1 MMLFLMAAV
10 PALCG
15 VGCLFHSW
23 KSARKHGR
31 NLVIYGWLLLLLSL
45 LSWIQLAGA
54 EYGVVFALLFPAFF
68 AWLMIVF
75 QRRKG
80 RRKTSAPQTV
90 QPMPAPSW
98 QGIGR
103 NIVRFLWLFAGLG
116 VAMLLVSVAL
126 VMQFPFAANL
136 NLASALLLFPLL
148 WAASVCWFLS
158 SRNPW
163 KVSLLSTVAALVS
176 SLWLL
181 V

>member
-1 MMLFLMAAV
+1 MMLFVMATA

-15 VGCLFHSW
+15 VGCLYHSW
-23 KSARKHGR
+23 KSARKHER
-31 NLVIYGWLLLLLSL
+31 SLVIYGWLLLAVSLCGWILLT
-45 LSWIQLAGA
+45 GA
-54 EYGVVFALLFPAFF
+54 EYGTVFALIIPAFF
-68 AWLMIVF
+68 AWLMIVV

-80 RRKTSAPQTV
+80 RRKTSAPRTV

-103 NIVRFLWLFAGLG
+103 NIARFLWLFVGLG
-116 VAMLLVSVAL
+116 LAMLLVSVAL

-158 SRNPW
+158 SRKPW

>member
-1 MMLFLMAAV
+1 MMLFVMATI

-15 VGCLFHSW
+15 VGCLYQAW
-23 KSARKHGR
+23 KLPAAGA
-31 NLVIYGWLLLLLSL
+31 LTLYGWLLLAVSLCGWILLT
-45 LSWIQLAGA
+45 GA
-54 EYGVVFALLFPAFF
+54 EYGTVFALTIPALF
-68 AWLMIVF
+68 AWLMIAG

-80 RRKTSAPQTV
+80 RRKASAPRTV

-98 QGIGR
+98 PEIGR
-103 NIVRFLWLFAGLG
+103 NIARFIWLFVGLG

-126 VMQFPFAANL
+126 VMQLPFAANL
-136 NLASALLLFPLL
+136 NLASALLVFPLL

-158 SRNPW
+158 SRKPW
-163 KVSLLSTVAALVS
+163 KVSLLSTAAALVS